1 MSIRTGKYKHKTKN
15 LILSQAVFTLHA
27 EKQQT
32 YQVNER
38 VVLQRHWIYWLQH
51 ISRLDVARV
60 FAIFTEKEEGLKD
73 NLDRTLQRFR
83 GLCEK
88 VQVIP

>member
-1 MSIRTGKYKHKTKN
+1 MAPAHQ
-15 LILSQAVFTLHA
+15 QA
-27 EKQQT
+27 
-32 YQVNER
+32 N
-38 VVLQRHWIYWLQH
+38 
-51 ISRLDVARV
+51 VARV